1 MKHVKLARTH
11 GLAIPATLLLS
22 AGPSLAV
29 TVFST
34 DFSTIP
40 ANLEIAGG
48 PVAFT
53 QRPFDNAG
61 SGNSAEGS
69 ADIDVTAFGLSGQW
83 LFTPTAGQYVA
94 SLNLTGLTPGGTLD
108 IGFFFNAGGGLDG
121 AFGGQTDGLE
131 VRVDGVTVFND
142 FFGGRSPDRPGYGD
156 TPEGQAAAIIRKQG
170 VDGAPASNLNGY
182 RTGAWGHDALY
193 DMSLEPSLQ
202 GITNT
207 ASTATIELIVT
218 RSEADAD
225 EYFGLANL
233 TVNAIPEPG
242 SLLLTGLTAV
252 AGLGYRRRR

>member
-1 MKHVKLARTH
+1 MKHKIHNCPL
-11 GLAIPATLLLS
+11 GLAIPAAMVLS
-22 AGPSLAV
+22 ASHSLAAL
-29 TVFST
+29 VFST

-40 ANLEIAGG
+40 DNLNITGG
-48 PVAFT
+48 EVAFT
-53 QRPFDNAG
+53 QRPFDFAG

-69 ADIDVTAFGLSGQW
+69 ADIDVATLGLSGQW

-94 SLNLTGLTPGGTLD
+94 SLTLAGLTPGGTLD

-121 AFGGQTDGLE
+121 GFGGQTDGLE
-131 VRVDGVTVFND
+131 VRVDGVTVFD
-142 FFGGRSPDRPGYGD
+142 DLFGGRSPDRPGYGD

-202 GITNT
+202 GVTNT
-207 ASTATIELIVT
+207 ASTATIEFIVT

-242 SLLLTGLTAV
+242 SFLLVGLSAVGLTF
-252 AGLGYRRRR
+252 RRRR